1 VAAKWQWSVPRD
13 ALRKH
18 GDARAADRI
27 WARLEEELPATHVA
41 PRRRHWAPL
50 AVAASFAGGVWVG
63 ASYFGDG
70 GRIAPSAALHAEPL
84 AAPARP
90 LAPVVRSEDPEPPP
104 QKEEGKRRSRRVKRV
119 LRTPASVPTSEA
131 ATAQAVEVQ
140 EEESLAP
147 TVEAPVA
154 PPPWQALAEQ
164 GDYGDALSEIHAQ
177 GGFDTALANANS
189 EQLMLLVDV
198 ARATGQR
205 QLAIVALRRVVD
217 DYRVDPLAPLA
228 AWSLGVMLEK
238 EGDRPGATAAYRV
251 YRSLS
256 PQGDFAEDALAR
268 QVRIALDMGDESQA
282 RALAQQYL
290 QAYPSAPRAEE
301 FQQWLDEHTLDID
314 LDEDEDL
321 DAEEPTE
328 DAEEPATEPEPAP
341 KPPSAE

>member
-1 VAAKWQWSVPRD
+1 MSGKWQWSVPPG

-18 GDARAADRI
+18 GDARTADRI
-27 WARLEEELPATHVA
+27 WARLEEELPATHAA

-63 ASYFGDG
+63 ASYFGDA
-70 GRIAPSAALHAEPL
+70 GRIEPSAALHAEPL
-84 AAPARP
+84 AAAAQPV
-90 LAPVVRSEDPEPPP
+90 APVVRNEDPETPAPP
-104 QKEEGKRRSRRVKRV
+104 KSEDKRRSRRVKRV
-119 LRTPASVPTSEA
+119 VHAPSVPTSEA
-131 ATAQAVEVQ
+131 AAAQVVEVQ
-140 EEESLAP
+140 AEEAVTP
-147 TVEAPVA
+147 IVDVPVE
-154 PPPWQALAEQ
+154 PPAWQALAEQ

-177 GGFDTALANANS
+177 GGFDAALGSANS

-238 EGDRPGATAAYRV
+238 EGDRPGATDAYRV
-251 YRSLS
+251 YRALS

-268 QVRIALDMGDESQA
+268 QVRIALDMGDETQA
-282 RALAQQYL
+282 RTLAQQYL
-290 QAYPSAPRAEE
+290 QTYPGAPRAEE

-314 LDEDEDL
+314 LDDEAIDEEEAAEG
-321 DAEEPTE
+321 AEE
-328 DAEEPATEPEPAP
+328 AEGDPESAP
-341 KPPSAE
+341 PPSSAE